1 MYECSSV
8 SPCSKELKWKSTNHF
23 GSQQLASRFVVI
35 TARGNIFGEL
45 REPCQ
50 HVDYSYSNNGF
61 FWSGKGDAP
70 SMPLLRLHLE
80 RLESLIGALEKFR
93 GLRTIGGP
101 WVSVITKSTSPF

>member
-1 MYECSSV
+1 MPRMYECSSV

-70 SMPLLRLHLE
+70 SMPLLRLTWSNWKVSSGTRE
-80 RLESLIGALEKFR
+80 ISWSANYW
-93 GLRTIGGP
+93 GP
-101 WVSVITKSTSPF
+101 WVSVITK